1 MAEPTE
7 QIAANGEQEPQG
19 QDAQSWAKRM
29 SVEFAAARVEVEQ
42 WHKDGNDILKRFR
55 DERQYPEQRF
65 TRWNAYPM
73 NIQTQR
79 ALIYGKVPRVDATR
93 RNADADD
100 DIARV
105 AANILERNLNLDMCR
120 AGDGYVDGLAY
131 ALDDRMQVGLGNAR
145 ERYIADI
152 QTVPEEPA
160 IMIGGMEAA
169 PAVPEHEEKV
179 DEDCVTDY
187 LHWKDQLWSAGSR
200 TENEKRWVAFRAAL
214 TQKQIVARFA
224 DSLTRICSREGA
236 PADGEQLAKSVP
248 LNHKKDKARS
258 DVRAQDPWPK
268 ADVWEV
274 WHKEY
279 RCVVWYVDGF
289 PYILDHQDDPLGL
302 EGFFPCPRPMAANLT
317 TSTTIPR
324 PDFMLARDQYNL
336 LDRITARITLL
347 IDALRVAGCYNKTA
361 GDLQRLVK
369 ETGQNQLIP
378 VDNWAMFAEKGGI
391 KGQIDFF
398 PIDMIA
404 SVLQQLTAMQENTLA
419 SLYQITGFSDILRGE
434 ALESGVTATEQRAKT
449 RFASVRMRAL
459 QDEFARFA
467 TDLMKIK
474 AEIICKHYEPKTIIE
489 RSNIMLTPDA
499 QYAEKAVELLKS
511 DHSQWRVEVKP
522 ESVNLTDFAALKQQ
536 KTEYMSALSAF
547 ITSALPLVQLL
558 PPSGPYLLEMLKWY
572 MAGQPDSSGVESIL
586 DRAIAAAEQMAQQP
600 QPQQPQQPSP
610 EQLKLLTQ
618 QLKGQ
623 QDLAKTQADLKAKL
637 IERQADVLSKDAQER
652 SQAHWNIVEAQG
664 KKTGVDPSAG
674 APVGG
679 LLGGGM

>member
-1 MAEPTE
+1 MAEQGE
-7 QIAANGEQEPQG
+7 QTSPDGEQEPEG
-19 QDAQSWAKRM
+19 MDPTAWAKRM
-29 SVEFAAARVEVEQ
+29 QIEFAAARIEVQQ
-42 WHKDGNDILKRFR
+42 WHSDSRDILRRFR
-55 DERQYPEQRF
+55 DERQSPEARF

-79 ALIYGKVPRVDATR
+79 ALIYGQVPSADVTR

-105 AANILERNLNLDMCR
+105 AANILERNLNLDMSR

-145 ERYIADI
+145 ERYIAEF

-160 IMIGGMEAA
+160 MMVGDMEAA

-179 DEDCVTDY
+179 DEDIVTDY
-187 LHWKDQLWSAGSR
+187 LHWADQLWSAGAR
-200 TENEKRWVAFRAAL
+200 TENEKRWVAFRSAL
-214 TQKQIVARFA
+214 TRKQIVARFSE
-224 DSLTRICSREGA
+224 SLARLCSREGE
-236 PADGEQLAKSVP
+236 PANGVALARSVP
-248 LNHKKDKARS
+248 LNHKKDKMRQE
-258 DVRAQDPWPK
+258 VRAQDPWPK

-279 RCVVWYVDGF
+279 RCVLWWVEGF
-289 PYILDHQDDPLGL
+289 PYILDYQDDPLGL
-302 EGFFPCPRPMAANLT
+302 EGFFPCPRPMCANLT

-324 PDFMLARDQYNL
+324 PDFMLAKDQYNL
-336 LDRITARITLL
+336 LDRITARKTLL

-369 ETGQNQLIP
+369 ETSQNQLIP

-391 KGQIDFF
+391 KGQIDLF
-398 PIDMIA
+398 PIDLIA
-404 SVLQQLTAMQENTLA
+404 SVLQQLTAEQENVLS

-449 RFASVRMRAL
+449 RFASVRMRWL

-467 TDLMKIK
+467 TDLLKIK
-474 AEIICKHYEPKTIIE
+474 AEIICKHYDAKTIIE
-489 RSNIMLTPDA
+489 RSNIMFTPDA
-499 QYAEKAVELLKS
+499 QYAEQAVQLLKS

-536 KTEYMSALSAF
+536 KTEYIQSLAGF
-547 ITSALPLVQLL
+547 ITSALPLVQML
-558 PPSGPYLLEMLKWY
+558 PTAGPYLLEMLKWY
-572 MAGQPDSSGVESIL
+572 MAGQPDSAGVESIL
-586 DRAIAAAEQMAQQP
+586 DRAIASAEQMQQSG
-600 QPQQPQQPSP
+600 QPAQPQQPSA
-610 EQLKLLTQ
+610 EQLKLLIQ
-618 QLKGQ
+618 QQKSQ
-623 QDLAKTQADLKAKL
+623 QDLLKTQADLRAKL
-637 IERQADVLSKDAQER
+637 IEKQADVASKDAQEK

-664 KKTGVDPSAG
+664 KRTGIDPTAG
-674 APVGG
+674 APIGG
-679 LLGGGM
+679 FSGVS